1 MYFCGIQNSTRT
13 KGMNK
18 AKSTMKLF
26 GLIGL
31 LILWNCSC
39 VDRHRSHALCEQSL
53 IDSLEVRAQDS
64 LFSNLPYSRSLLRN
78 AMRQAQDSMSYYR
91 LMGLYGKTFFISSD
105 FDSIL
110 YYNRPVKEY
119 DKRAAACPRWNDVL
133 SDVYNIEG
141 NVWMQLN
148 QPDSAVAYYEKSY
161 AYRLKG
167 EKGHLLSD
175 ICMNLADAHLHRGEL
190 AHTASYYRKALFICD
205 SLHLSEHS
213 KFPVYC
219 GLGQT
224 YMDLRDFDLSNHY
237 YELAGQFF
245 DEMTVSEKWV
255 YLNNRGNHYYY
266 KKDYQEA
273 LVYMRQAAELIADY
287 PQMVFESNLS
297 KVNLGDLYLL
307 TNRLDSAENN
317 LNEGYRYFSEIK
329 NNSAMHYIETLMIEL
344 SLKKGNIAR
353 AREMIA
359 RTASTGHVDANM
371 LTIRNQYL
379 QHYYEKAGD
388 YRNAY
393 EYLKRDYQLND
404 SIRSERIRTRVAELD
419 MRYRQDTIVMRKE
432 LVIEK
437 QKGEM
442 EVLKLTT
449 YIWALIGIVSV
460 IVAGLVYWYM
470 KKKRM
475 FLQERHI
482 NQISRF
488 RMENIRNRLSP
499 HFTFN
504 VLNREISRFRDG
516 ETLCGD
522 LTELV
527 KLLRKSLEL
536 TEKLSISLYDELEFV
551 KTYIHLEQGRL
562 GSDFSMDVKIEED
575 LDIQQVVIPSM
586 VVQIPVENALK
597 HGLAGIDGLKL
608 LGISVCRKG
617 SGILI
622 DICDNGRGYSPQT
635 LSSTRGT
642 GTGLKVLYQTIQLL
656 NDKNREKIRFEIK
669 NLVNNGQTGTQV
681 LIYIPLDY
689 SYNL

>member
-1 MYFCGIQNSTRT
+1 
-13 KGMNK
+13 
-18 AKSTMKLF
+18 
-26 GLIGL
+26 
-31 LILWNCSC
+31 
-39 VDRHRSHALCEQSL
+39 
-53 IDSLEVRAQDS
+53 
-64 LFSNLPYSRSLLRN
+64 
-78 AMRQAQDSMSYYR
+78 
-91 LMGLYGKTFFISSD
+91 
-105 FDSIL
+105 
-110 YYNRPVKEY
+110 
-119 DKRAAACPRWNDVL
+119 
-133 SDVYNIEG
+133 
-141 NVWMQLN
+141 
-148 QPDSAVAYYEKSY
+148 
-161 AYRLKG
+161 
-167 EKGHLLSD
+167 
-175 ICMNLADAHLHRGEL
+175 
-190 AHTASYYRKALFICD
+190 
-205 SLHLSEHS
+205 
-213 KFPVYC
+213 
-219 GLGQT
+219 
-224 YMDLRDFDLSNHY
+224 
-237 YELAGQFF
+237 
-245 DEMTVSEKWV
+245 
-255 YLNNRGNHYYY
+255 
-266 KKDYQEA
+266 
-273 LVYMRQAAELIADY
+273 
-287 PQMVFESNLS
+287 
-297 KVNLGDLYLL
+297 
-307 TNRLDSAENN
+307 
-317 LNEGYRYFSEIK
+317 
-329 NNSAMHYIETLMIEL
+329 
-344 SLKKGNIAR
+344 
-353 AREMIA
+353 
-359 RTASTGHVDANM
+359 
-371 LTIRNQYL
+371 
-379 QHYYEKAGD
+379 
-388 YRNAY
+388 
-393 EYLKRDYQLND
+393 
-404 SIRSERIRTRVAELD
+404 
-419 MRYRQDTIVMRKE
+419 MRYRQDTIVVRKE

-442 EVLKLTT
+442 EVPKLTT

-488 RMENIRNRLSP
+488 RMENIQNRLSP

-635 LSSTRGT
+635 LSSARGT

>member
-1 MYFCGIQNSTRT
+1 
-13 KGMNK
+13 
-18 AKSTMKLF
+18 
-26 GLIGL
+26 
-31 LILWNCSC
+31 
-39 VDRHRSHALCEQSL
+39 
-53 IDSLEVRAQDS
+53 
-64 LFSNLPYSRSLLRN
+64 
-78 AMRQAQDSMSYYR
+78 
-91 LMGLYGKTFFISSD
+91 
-105 FDSIL
+105 
-110 YYNRPVKEY
+110 
-119 DKRAAACPRWNDVL
+119 
-133 SDVYNIEG
+133 
-141 NVWMQLN
+141 
-148 QPDSAVAYYEKSY
+148 
-161 AYRLKG
+161 
-167 EKGHLLSD
+167 
-175 ICMNLADAHLHRGEL
+175 
-190 AHTASYYRKALFICD
+190 
-205 SLHLSEHS
+205 
-213 KFPVYC
+213 
-219 GLGQT
+219 
-224 YMDLRDFDLSNHY
+224 
-237 YELAGQFF
+237 
-245 DEMTVSEKWV
+245 
-255 YLNNRGNHYYY
+255 
-266 KKDYQEA
+266 
-273 LVYMRQAAELIADY
+273 
-287 PQMVFESNLS
+287 
-297 KVNLGDLYLL
+297 
-307 TNRLDSAENN
+307 
-317 LNEGYRYFSEIK
+317 
-329 NNSAMHYIETLMIEL
+329 MIEL
-344 SLKKGNIAR
+344 ALKKGNVALAGDIIRRSADY
-353 AREMIA
+353 
-359 RTASTGHVDANM
+359 GHIDANM
-371 LTIRNQYL
+371 INIRNHYL
-379 QHYYEKAGD
+379 QHYYEQVGNYKK
-388 YRNAY
+388 AY
-393 EYLKRDYQLND
+393 EYQKHDLQLND
-404 SIRSERIRTRVAELD
+404 SIRNERVRT
-419 MRYRQDTIVMRKE
+419 
-432 LVIEK
+432 
-437 QKGEM
+437 
-442 EVLKLTT
+442 KLTT

>member
-1 MYFCGIQNSTRT
+1 
-13 KGMNK
+13 
-18 AKSTMKLF
+18 MKLF

-167 EKGHLLSD
+167 DKAHLLSD

-190 AHTASYYRKALFICD
+190 AHTASYYRRALFICD

-419 MRYRQDTIVMRKE
+419 MRYRQDTIVLRKE
-432 LVIEK
+432 MQI
-437 QKGEM
+437 QRQAGEVR
-442 EVLKLTT
+442 VLKLSM
-449 YIWALIGIVSV
+449 YIWVLVCLLLAAGTVV
-460 IVAGLVYWYM
+460 IIWYM
-470 KKKRM
+470 RKKRE
-475 FLQERHI
+475 FLRERFFQQI
-482 NQISRF
+482 NRV
-488 RMENIRNRLSP
+488 RMENLRGRISP

-504 VLNREISRFRDG
+504 VLGREINQFNGS
-516 ETLCGD
+516 EEVKNNLM
-522 LTELV
+522 ELV
-527 KLLRKSLEL
+527 KYLRRSLEL
-536 TEKLSISLYDELEFV
+536 TEKLSVSLQDELDFV
-551 KTYIHLEQGRL
+551 QSYIRLESGRV
-562 GSDFSMDVKIEED
+562 SEDFTVSVVVEEG
-575 LDIQQVVIPSM
+575 LDAKSIMIPSM
-586 VVQIPVENALK
+586 IVQIPVENAIK
-597 HGLAGIDGLKL
+597 HGLAGKDDEKELTIR
-608 LGISVCRKG
+608 ISREGKG
-617 SGILI
+617 VRIV
-622 DICDNGRGYSPQT
+622 ICDNGRGYLPQVA
-635 LSSTRGT
+635 SSTRGT

-656 NDKNREKIRFEIK
+656 NTKNKNEKIRFNID
-669 NLVNNGQTGTQV
+669 NRNDGQTGTQV
-681 LIYIPLDY
+681 SVFIPFHF
-689 SYNL
+689 SYDL

>member
-119 DKRAAACPRWNDVL
+119 DKRATACPRWNDVL

-190 AHTASYYRKALFICD
+190 AHTASYYRRALFICD

-419 MRYRQDTIVMRKE
+419 MRYRQDTIVLRKE
-432 LVIEK
+432 MQI
-437 QKGEM
+437 QRQAGEVR
-442 EVLKLTT
+442 VLKLSM
-449 YIWALIGIVSV
+449 YIWVLVCLLLAAGTVV
-460 IVAGLVYWYM
+460 IIWYM
-470 KKKRM
+470 RKKRE
-475 FLQERHI
+475 FLRERFFQQI
-482 NQISRF
+482 NRV
-488 RMENIRNRLSP
+488 RMENLRGRISP

-504 VLNREISRFRDG
+504 VLGREINQFNGS
-516 ETLCGD
+516 EEVKNNLM
-522 LTELV
+522 ELV
-527 KLLRKSLEL
+527 KYLRRSLEL
-536 TEKLSISLYDELEFV
+536 TEKLSVSLQDELDFVQSYIGLESGRVGEEFTASV
-551 KTYIHLEQGRL
+551 
-562 GSDFSMDVKIEED
+562 VVEEG
-575 LDIQQVVIPSM
+575 LDAKSIMIPSM
-586 VVQIPVENALK
+586 IVQIPVENAMK
-597 HGLAGIDGLKL
+597 HGLAGIEGEKRLT
-608 LGISVCRKG
+608 ISVISEGNGVR
-617 SGILI
+617 II
-622 DICDNGRGYSPQT
+622 IVDNGRGYLPHMISP
-635 LSSTRGT
+635 SRGT

-656 NDKNREKIRFEIK
+656 NQKPE
-669 NLVNNGQTGTQV
+669 
-681 LIYIPLDY
+681 
-689 SYNL
+689 

>member
-1 MYFCGIQNSTRT
+1 
-13 KGMNK
+13 
-18 AKSTMKLF
+18 MKLF

-167 EKGHLLSD
+167 DKAHLLSD

-190 AHTASYYRKALFICD
+190 AHTASYYRRALFICD

-419 MRYRQDTIVMRKE
+419 MRYRQDTIVLRKE
-432 LVIEK
+432 MQI
-437 QKGEM
+437 QRQAGEVR
-442 EVLKLTT
+442 VLKLSM
-449 YIWALIGIVSV
+449 YIGVLVCLLLAAGTVV
-460 IVAGLVYWYM
+460 IIWYM
-470 KKKRM
+470 RKKRE
-475 FLQERHI
+475 FLRERFFQQI
-482 NQISRF
+482 NRV
-488 RMENIRNRLSP
+488 RMENLRGRISP

-504 VLNREISRFRDG
+504 VVREINQFNGS
-516 ETLCGD
+516 EEVKNNLM
-522 LTELV
+522 ELV
-527 KLLRKSLEL
+527 KYLRRSLEL
-536 TEKLSISLYDELEFV
+536 TEKLSVSLQDELDFV
-551 KTYIHLEQGRL
+551 QSYIGLESGRV
-562 GSDFSMDVKIEED
+562 GKDFTASVVVEEG
-575 LDIQQVVIPSM
+575 LDAKSIMIPSM
-586 VVQIPVENALK
+586 IVQIPVENAIK
-597 HGLAGIDGLKL
+597 HGLAGKDGEKELTIR
-608 LGISVCRKG
+608 ISREGKG
-617 SGILI
+617 VRIV
-622 DICDNGRGYSPQT
+622 ICDNGRGYLPQVA
-635 LSSTRGT
+635 SSTRGT

-656 NDKNREKIRFEIK
+656 NTKNKNEKIRFNID
-669 NLVNNGQTGTQV
+669 NRNDGQTGTQV
-681 LIYIPLDY
+681 SVFIPFHF
-689 SYNL
+689 SYDL